1 VHRRVPYWLD
11 SLLVLTKREIV
22 KWLHRKPVLAVT
34 LATPIFWIALFG
46 KSFDPV
52 NMITSAGGPFSEQLR
67 QLARQMVQR
76 VFGTESYFTYV
87 TTGMLVVF
95 ALFQSMF
102 GAVGVVMEKRIGY
115 LVRLLVSPAPR
126 AAIILSKVLG
136 TLTRITALSAVLLLV
151 AYPLGLRL
159 KPGISILDLATAWAV
174 VMIFALGFAS
184 LFTGVAFN
192 IDNQEALF
200 ALFNL
205 VNLPLMFTSSA
216 LFPLRQMPDW
226 LQNLASVNPLTHAAD
241 LVRNAMLGS
250 QPSAGCAAAA
260 IVYMLTAV
268 IPMTLA
274 GYYLALRGMKEART

>member
-1 VHRRVPYWLD
+1 MENAHLPYWLD
-11 SLLVLTKREIV
+11 SLFVLTKREIV
-22 KWLHRKPVLAVT
+22 KWIHRKPVLIVT
-34 LATPIFWIALFG
+34 LATPIFWITLFG

-52 NMITSAGGPFSEQLR
+52 NMITAGGGPLTGQIEQLI
-67 QLARQMVQR
+67 RQMVKR

-87 TTGMLVVF
+87 TTGILVVF

-126 AAIILSKVLG
+126 ATIILSKVLG
-136 TLTRITALSAVLLLV
+136 TLVRITVLSGVLLIV
-151 AYPLGLRL
+151 AYPLGLQL
-159 KPGISILDLATAWAV
+159 KPDLSPLDLLIAWLI
-174 VMIFALGFAS
+174 VMFYALGFAS
-184 LFTGVAFN
+184 LFTGIAFN

-226 LQNLASVNPLTHAAD
+226 LKTVASVNPLTHATD
-241 LVRNAMLGS
+241 LVRNFLLGS
-250 QPSAGCAAAA
+250 EPSAGCVPTALA
-260 IVYMLTAV
+260 YLSAV
-268 IPMTLA
+268 IIPMILL
-274 GYYLALRGMKEART
+274 GYYVALKGMRG